1 MHWIK
6 VKDKLPE
13 EEGQEV
19 LVGYWDFVYNKN
31 EDKKTFF
38 FSTDLGAFINPVD
51 GWESYDSFGYFERDK
66 ITHWCRIPEDPSM
79 E

>member
-13 EEGQEV
+13 QGQEV
-19 LVGYWDFVYNKN
+19 LVGYWDFVVNKN
-31 EDKKTFF
+31 EDKKDFF
-38 FSTDLGAFINPVD
+38 FSTAIGAFINAVD
-51 GWESYDSFGYFERDK
+51 GWESYDLSGYFERQK
-66 ITHWCRIPEDPSM
+66 ITHWFPIPIEPYM